1 MGLGLEDYEEIPLY
15 KRRHS
20 RWGDEHLAVEF
31 LQDAF
36 IGAVVKDPY
45 TSA

>member
-20 RWGDEHLAVEF
+20 RRGDEHLAVEF

-36 IGAVVKDPY
+36 TRALVKAPY